1 MKYFFIILDPESSVY
16 VSEVKGS
23 DENGDGSSI
32 KPYKSI
38 LQVFLI
44 YINKSLVFK
53 PTNQTFINWVTF
65 YVQTLIIY
73 MMIFRSLF
81 FLSNFNV

>member
-1 MKYFFIILDPESSVY
+1 MYNILYLTRYFFIILDPESSVY

-44 YINKSLVFK
+44 YIR
-53 PTNQTFINWVTF
+53 FINLLF
-65 YVQTLIIY
+65 LNSQIRLPLIE
-73 MMIFRSLF
+73 
-81 FLSNFNV
+81 